1 MYLLRYLTQVN
12 QTLDMIEIE
21 RKFRV
26 KNTAFLENIKTSFKI
41 TQGYLNSDK
50 NRTVR
55 IRIKGSEGI
64 ITVKGVSSK
73 NGLSRFEWEKEI
85 SLEDATQLLKLCEDF
100 IIDKTR
106 YIIPFG
112 DVIFEVDVFE
122 GINEGLIVAEVEL
135 QSENQFFEKPD
146 WLGEELTG
154 DERYYNAYLSN
165 CPFTT
170 WNR

>member
-1 MYLLRYLTQVN
+1 
-12 QTLDMIEIE
+12 MIEIE

-26 KNTAFLENIKTSFKI
+26 KNTTFLENIKTSFKI

-55 IRIKGSEGI
+55 VRIKDRQGV
-64 ITVKGVSSK
+64 ITIKGVSSD

-85 SLEDATQLLKLCEDF
+85 SYEDAVQLMSLCEGF
-100 IIDKTR
+100 VIDKTR
-106 YIIPFG
+106 FIVPFG
-112 DVIFEVDVFE
+112 EVVFEVDVF
-122 GINEGLIVAEVEL
+122 GGANKGLIIAEVEL
-135 QSENQFFEKPD
+135 QSENQIFEKPD

-165 CPFTT
+165 HPFST
-170 WNR
+170 WNQ